1 MDPGQSRETK
11 GGKPLT
17 RPNWTWILVFL
28 FVLSMLSY
36 PIYEDLIGGW
46 PLNFVLTVAVCVV
59 YAILYAFYIQDR
71 LNRED

>member
-1 MDPGQSRETK
+1 MKGMNPPRK
-11 GGKPLT
+11 GGEPLIQ
-17 RPNWTWILVFL
+17 PNWTWILLFL

-36 PIYEDLIGGW
+36 PIHEGLVGGW
-46 PLNFVLTVAVCVV
+46 PLNFVLIVAVCAI